1 MPTIPQG
8 ITRHKGEWGIS
19 YFYRGIHIT
28 KGSGRYASPYDFRVG
43 GERILA
49 STLNEAVREIEK
61 VLQKEKE

>member
-28 KGSGRYASPYDFRVG
+28 KGSGRYATPYDFHVG

-49 STLNEAVREIEK
+49 HTLNEAVREIEK